1 MIDITIARITHVE
14 WEYQLEQALQ
24 KRNLV
29 INMRPY
35 NECELGIWL
44 YSTAL
49 KMYQDIAEIELLE
62 KEHKLF
68 HVAAEK
74 VAKWHNSPKISPRYD
89 AQAQMDFEEVQQK
102 SKEIIYLLTMLEFK
116 MLMKYQ
122 YGSSGLQV
130 DFKSLIRNPL
140 KSLTN
145 MIKGKGNLPTV
156 SQTSLDMLKDDLI
169 KKGLK

>member
-14 WEYQLEQALQ
+14 WEYQLELALQ

-49 KMYQDIAEIELLE
+49 KMYQEIPEIELLE
-62 KEHKLF
+62 NEHKLF
-68 HVAAEK
+68 HMAADK
-74 VAKWHNSPKISPRYD
+74 VVKWHNSPKISPRYD
-89 AQAQMDFEEVQQK
+89 AQAQIDFEEVQQK

-122 YGSSGLQV
+122 HDSSDQLL
-130 DFKSLIRNPL
+130 DFKSIIKNPL
-140 KSLTN
+140 KTLTN
-145 MIKGKGNLPTV
+145 MVKGKDKIHNV
-156 SQTSLDMLKDDLI
+156 SQTSLDMLKADLI

>member
-14 WEYQLEQALQ
+14 WEYQLELALQ

-44 YSTAL
+44 YSKAL
-49 KMYQDIAEIELLE
+49 KMYQEIPDIELLE

-68 HVAAEK
+68 HIAAEK
-74 VAKWHNSPKISPRYD
+74 VVKWHNSPKISSRYD
-89 AQAQMDFEEVQQK
+89 AQAQIDFEEVQQK

-116 MLMKYQ
+116 MLLKYKHDNSGHMK
-122 YGSSGLQV
+122 
-130 DFKSLIRNPL
+130 NPL
-140 KSLTN
+140 KALAN
-145 MIKGKGNLPTV
+145 MIKGKGDIPNV
-156 SQTSLDMLKDDLI
+156 SQTSLDMLRDDLTR
-169 KKGLK
+169 KGLK